1 MGVGVDLKLGYRRRD
16 LGFVVEMA
24 GRFECNGAGEL
35 RCWGSCQVIATEV
48 TCRSLVMHLGL

>member
-1 MGVGVDLKLGYRRRD
+1 MGVGVGLKLGCRRRD

-24 GRFECNGAGEL
+24 GGLECNGVEEL
-35 RCWGSCQVIATEV
+35 RCWGSCQVIATAV